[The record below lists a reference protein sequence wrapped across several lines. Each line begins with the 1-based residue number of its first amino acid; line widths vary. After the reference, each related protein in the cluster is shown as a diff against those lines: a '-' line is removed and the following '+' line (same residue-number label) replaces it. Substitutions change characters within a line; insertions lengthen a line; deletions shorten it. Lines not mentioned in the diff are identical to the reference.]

1 LRRRKQCSK
10 DDRGMFR
17 SNSIWRAAR
26 RSDGE
31 RAGANNAEGG
41 GGATRAKWETA
52 PKRLAPQMRLL
63 TDGCESFLPHSKM
76 PKPIAPGDSA
86 LALIRH
92 DVAVDEPFDTKHQ
105 EPVHQHPQLVCPPSQ
120 TPAPLCPTSD
130 KTNLQIPSMP
140 PMPDPVFLSPRSPA
154 PPHPPSEDSVVL
166 PPLSPSPHS
175 PPEEKNCVPLQPLP
189 PPSHPPP
196 RDKDPMPLP
205 SLPPPPYTPPKNRD
219 DVNLP
224 SLSLPLHPP
233 SEDEGCKPLPPPL
246 PPPHQPPVEERA
258 VQENASEDKQGEDA
272 QGHSQGL
279 QAKETQRGKMS
290 DVTPCIAEL
299 EAMFD
304 VDVAKST
311 VSDLNTV
318 QLFKGSNETFD
329 AAMPRKGES
338 VVNLQLDLDEAESEE
353 EEFMDDAFLAE
364 VSKLALINECADVER
379 AHTHTPFVMI

>member
-1 LRRRKQCSK
+1 
-10 DDRGMFR
+10 
-17 SNSIWRAAR
+17 
-26 RSDGE
+26 
-31 RAGANNAEGG
+31 
-41 GGATRAKWETA
+41 
-52 PKRLAPQMRLL
+52 
-63 TDGCESFLPHSKM
+63 
-76 PKPIAPGDSA
+76 
-86 LALIRH
+86 
-92 DVAVDEPFDTKHQ
+92 
-105 EPVHQHPQLVCPPSQ
+105 
-120 TPAPLCPTSD
+120 
-130 KTNLQIPSMP
+130 
-140 PMPDPVFLSPRSPA
+140 
-154 PPHPPSEDSVVL
+154 
-166 PPLSPSPHS
+166 
-175 PPEEKNCVPLQPLP
+175 
-189 PPSHPPP
+189 
-196 RDKDPMPLP
+196 
-205 SLPPPPYTPPKNRD
+205 
-219 DVNLP
+219 
-224 SLSLPLHPP
+224 
-233 SEDEGCKPLPPPL
+233 
-246 PPPHQPPVEERA
+246 VEERA